1 LRALPASGDGKGPKR
16 MILLI
21 IFLLVLLAD
30 QYTKLVVQQ
39 DMIVGQSIPVIH
51 KIFHFTYVQN
61 SGGAF
66 GILRGRTNLFIIISI
81 VVILFIIYFMLK
93 EEKKD
98 YFIKTVF
105 SFVLGGA
112 ISNLIDRMRLGYVV
126 DFIDFQVWPVFNIA
140 DAAISIGM
148 ILLFIRLF
156 FKKEETQKIVKEE
169 RK

>member
-1 LRALPASGDGKGPKR
+1 

-21 IFLLVLLAD
+21 IFLLILLAD

-51 KIFHFTYVQN
+51 RIFHFTYVQN
-61 SGGAF
+61 TGGAF
-66 GILRGRTNLFIIISI
+66 GILRGRTNLFIIVSI
-81 VVILFIIYFMLK
+81 IVIIFIIYFMLK

-98 YFIKTVF
+98 TFVKIVF
-105 SFVLGGA
+105 SVVLGGA

-140 DAAISIGM
+140 DSAISVGM
-148 ILLFIRLF
+148 ALLLIRLF
-156 FKKEETQKIVKEE
+156 FRKENPQELVKKEEKI
-169 RK
+169 

>member
-1 LRALPASGDGKGPKR
+1 

-30 QYTKLVVQQ
+30 QYTKLIVQQ
-39 DMIVGQSIPVIH
+39 DMIVGQTIPVIH

-66 GILRGRTNLFIIISI
+66 GILRGKTNLFIIISI
-81 VVILFIIYFMLK
+81 IVILFIIYFMFK

-98 YFIKTVF
+98 YFVKTVF
-105 SFVLGGA
+105 SFILGGA

-140 DAAISIGM
+140 DSAISIGM
-148 ILLFIRLF
+148 VLLFIRLF
-156 FKKEETQKIVKEE
+156 FKKE
-169 RK
+169 R

>member
-1 LRALPASGDGKGPKR
+1 

-30 QYTKLVVQQ
+30 QYTKLIVQQ

-51 KIFHFTYVQN
+51 KILHFTYVQN

-81 VVILFIIYFMLK
+81 IVILFIIYFMLK

-105 SFVLGGA
+105 SFILGGA

-140 DAAISIGM
+140 DSAISVGM
-148 ILLFIRLF
+148 VLLFIHLF
-156 FKKEETQKIVKEE
+156 FKKDKVPQPVAAE
-169 RK
+169 RKQ

>member
-1 LRALPASGDGKGPKR
+1 

-30 QYTKLVVQQ
+30 QYTKLIVQQ
-39 DMIVGQSIPVIH
+39 DMIIGQSIPVIH

-66 GILRGRTNLFIIISI
+66 GILRGQTNLFIIISI
-81 VVILFIIYFMLK
+81 IVILFIFYFMLK

-98 YFIKTVF
+98 YYIKTVF
-105 SFVLGGA
+105 SFILGGA

-140 DAAISIGM
+140 DSAISIGM
-148 ILLFIRLF
+148 VLLFIRLF
-156 FKKEETQKIVKEE
+156 FKKEKAAPAVTAEGKK
-169 RK
+169 

>member
-1 LRALPASGDGKGPKR
+1 
-16 MILLI
+16 MILVI
-21 IFLLVLLAD
+21 FFLLVLLAD

-39 DMIVGQSIPVIH
+39 DMIVGQSIPVID

-81 VVILFIIYFMLK
+81 IVILFIVYFMFK

-98 YFIKTVF
+98 YFVKVVC

-112 ISNLIDRMRLGYVV
+112 VSNLIDRMRLGYVV
-126 DFIDFQVWPVFNIA
+126 DFVDFQVWPVFNVA
-140 DAAISIGM
+140 DSAISIGM
-148 ILLFIRLF
+148 ILLFLRLF
-156 FKKEETQKIVKEE
+156 FKKDNTLKTVKVEGA
-169 RK
+169 K

>member
-1 LRALPASGDGKGPKR
+1 
-16 MILLI
+16 MILVI

-30 QYTKLVVQQ
+30 QYTKLIVQQ

-81 VVILFIIYFMLK
+81 IVILFIIYFMLK

-105 SFVLGGA
+105 SFILGGA

-140 DAAISIGM
+140 DSAISVGM
-148 ILLFIRLF
+148 VLLFIHLF
-156 FKKEETQKIVKEE
+156 FKKDKVPQQIAAEGKK
-169 RK
+169 

>member
-1 LRALPASGDGKGPKR
+1 

-30 QYTKLVVQQ
+30 QYTKLIVQQ
-39 DMIVGQSIPVIH
+39 DMIVGQTIPVIH

-81 VVILFIIYFMLK
+81 IVILFIIYFMFK

-105 SFVLGGA
+105 SFILGGA

-140 DAAISIGM
+140 DSAISIGM
-148 ILLFIRLF
+148 VLLFIRLF
-156 FKKEETQKIVKEE
+156 FKKEK
-169 RK
+169 

>member
-1 LRALPASGDGKGPKR
+1 

-30 QYTKLVVQQ
+30 QYSKLVVQQ

-61 SGGAF
+61 TGGVF
-66 GILRGRTNLFIIISI
+66 GILRGRTNFFIVVSI

-98 YFIKTVF
+98 TFIKVVF
-105 SFVLGGA
+105 SVVLGGA

-126 DFIDFQVWPVFNIA
+126 DFIDFRVWPVFNIA
-140 DAAISIGM
+140 DSAISVGM
-148 ILLFIRLF
+148 VLLLIRLF
-156 FKKEETQKIVKEE
+156 FQKEKSPELVNPV
-169 RK
+169 RKDGASNPPSL